1 MPQSVW
7 TSAVVLNGRVTKEL
21 LDGLQVAGPVENTLA
36 RRVTRLVRTPA
47 PGRTSRRDTGAR
59 QAPVPPVVEPCTPIG

>member
-36 RRVTRLVRTPA
+36 RCVTRLVHTPA
-47 PGRTSRRDTGAR
+47 KLRGSTIP
-59 QAPVPPVVEPCTPIG
+59 